1 MAINWAFN
9 TQLKCVPRRRGE
21 EKSCTTKTEF
31 TSIQPTVKKMPVDV
45 LLAERRWSQTTLR
58 CEKNGKAKKSR
69 AIFLIEYIGKTQSMK
84 HTRFELQ
91 NLKKHGLMNI
101 YRTLHPTSV
110 EHSLPLKHTWAIL
123 NSSHTLGHSQVCRC
137 EIRNPLAT
145 VQLREKAMTKKA
157 TRKSSCV

>member
-1 MAINWAFN
+1 MF
-9 TQLKCVPRRRGE
+9 QEGGGRKKVVQP
-21 EKSCTTKTEF
+21 KQF

-58 CEKNGKAKKSR
+58 CKKNGKAKKSR

-101 YRTLHPTSV
+101 YRTLHPTSI